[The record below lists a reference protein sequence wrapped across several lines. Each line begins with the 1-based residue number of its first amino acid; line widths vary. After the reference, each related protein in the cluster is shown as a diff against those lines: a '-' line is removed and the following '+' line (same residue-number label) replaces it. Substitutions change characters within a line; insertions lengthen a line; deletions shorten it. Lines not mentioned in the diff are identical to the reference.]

1 MALCFACY
9 GTPLRDSRLL
19 CIALAQRSARGCI
32 KQKSETMQKTIKDF
46 DRNNEYIGVVE
57 ELFATNTIDEEEADF
72 LRRFVTAS

>member
-1 MALCFACY
+1 
-9 GTPLRDSRLL
+9 
-19 CIALAQRSARGCI
+19 
-32 KQKSETMQKTIKDF
+32 MQKTIKDF